1 MRQQQ
6 IRENVFSVILAH
18 YEQPAYWR
26 QAVDS
31 VCMQTYPNIQLIFAD
46 DGSKAFCPQEVEEYV
61 YRQERR
67 GLELLIVTS
76 WHNTG
81 TVRSLNRAAR
91 LISGKYLAFLAADDV
106 FCDVHVLSS
115 YARELKKEAAKD
127 VAGIYGR
134 SFLCDQSLSKTG
146 LEYVDPE
153 EAFYCN
159 TLDYRGQFEKKKK
172 KCFFPIGAAA
182 FDTERLLRFFP
193 LDTHYRLIEDWPLFL
208 KINHAKMRMLF
219 CDIPVLLHR
228 AGGVSDAACPVKS
241 SRIQCDC
248 DHLLFHEREIWP
260 YVRQLDRIELAKFVR
275 RYCKD
280 RSQMHEAAA
289 KMQLKPKWRL
299 MLYDRRSRAY
309 FHEQE
314 KYTGGC
320 ADDKEYRNGGF

>member
-1 MRQQQ
+1 MQ
-6 IRENVFSVILAH
+6 
-18 YEQPAYWR
+18 AY
-26 QAVDS
+26 
-31 VCMQTYPNIQLIFAD
+31 PKIQLIFAD
-46 DGSKAFCPQEVEEYV
+46 DGSKGFCPQEIEEYV
-61 YRQERR
+61 ARQGR
-67 GLELLIVTS
+67 GGMELVLTAS
-76 WHNTG
+76 AQNTG

-91 LISGKYLAFLAADDV
+91 LVTGEYLAFLAADDA

-115 YARELKKEAAKD
+115 YARELQKVQEKD

-134 SFLCDQSLSKTG
+134 SFLCGQSLEKTG
-146 LEYVDPE
+146 MEYIDPE

-159 TLDYRGQFEKKKK
+159 TLDWRGQFAKLSE

-182 FDTERLLRFFP
+182 FTTARLFRFFP
-193 LDTHYRLIEDWPLFL
+193 LDTRYKLIEDWPLFL
-208 KINHAKMRMLF
+208 KINHARMRMLF
-219 CDIPVLLHR
+219 CDFPVLLHR

-241 SRIQCDC
+241 HRIQCDC

-260 YVRQLDRIELAKFVR
+260 YARQLDSSELAKFVR

-280 RSQMHEAAA
+280 RSQMQEAAA

-309 FHEQE
+309 LYEQE
-314 KYTGGC
+314 EHTGGC

>member
-91 LISGKYLAFLAADDV
+91 LIAGKYLAFLAADDV

-127 VAGIYGR
+127 
-134 SFLCDQSLSKTG
+134 
-146 LEYVDPE
+146 
-153 EAFYCN
+153 
-159 TLDYRGQFEKKKK
+159 
-172 KCFFPIGAAA
+172 
-182 FDTERLLRFFP
+182 
-193 LDTHYRLIEDWPLFL
+193 
-208 KINHAKMRMLF
+208 
-219 CDIPVLLHR
+219 
-228 AGGVSDAACPVKS
+228 
-241 SRIQCDC
+241 
-248 DHLLFHEREIWP
+248 
-260 YVRQLDRIELAKFVR
+260 DR
-275 RYCKD
+275 
-280 RSQMHEAAA
+280 
-289 KMQLKPKWRL
+289 
-299 MLYDRRSRAY
+299 
-309 FHEQE
+309 
-314 KYTGGC
+314 
-320 ADDKEYRNGGF
+320 

>member
-1 MRQQQ
+1 
-6 IRENVFSVILAH
+6 
-18 YEQPAYWR
+18 
-26 QAVDS
+26 
-31 VCMQTYPNIQLIFAD
+31 MQTYPNIQLIFAD

-159 TLDYRGQFEKKKK
+159 TLDYRGQFAKLSE

-208 KINHAKMRMLF
+208 KINQAKMRMLF

-248 DHLLFHEREIWP
+248 DHLLFHERGIWP
-260 YVRQLDRIELAKFVR
+260 YVRQLDRI
-275 RYCKD
+275 
-280 RSQMHEAAA
+280 
-289 KMQLKPKWRL
+289 
-299 MLYDRRSRAY
+299 
-309 FHEQE
+309 
-314 KYTGGC
+314 
-320 ADDKEYRNGGF
+320 

>member
-159 TLDYRGQFEKKKK
+159 TLDYRGQFAKLSE

-182 FDTERLLRFFP
+182 FDTERQ
-193 LDTHYRLIEDWPLFL
+193 IG
-208 KINHAKMRMLF
+208 
-219 CDIPVLLHR
+219 R
-228 AGGVSDAACPVKS
+228 AHV
-241 SRIQCDC
+241 
-248 DHLLFHEREIWP
+248 
-260 YVRQLDRIELAKFVR
+260 
-275 RYCKD
+275 
-280 RSQMHEAAA
+280 
-289 KMQLKPKWRL
+289 
-299 MLYDRRSRAY
+299 
-309 FHEQE
+309 
-314 KYTGGC
+314 
-320 ADDKEYRNGGF
+320 

>member
-159 TLDYRGQFEKKKK
+159 TLDYRGQFAKLSE
-172 KCFFPIGAAA
+172 KCFF
-182 FDTERLLRFFP
+182 RLALR
-193 LDTHYRLIEDWPLFL
+193 RLIR
-208 KINHAKMRMLF
+208 N
-219 CDIPVLLHR
+219 
-228 AGGVSDAACPVKS
+228 AC
-241 SRIQCDC
+241 
-248 DHLLFHEREIWP
+248 
-260 YVRQLDRIELAKFVR
+260 FVFFR
-275 RYCKD
+275 WIR
-280 RSQMHEAAA
+280 
-289 KMQLKPKWRL
+289 
-299 MLYDRRSRAY
+299 
-309 FHEQE
+309 
-314 KYTGGC
+314 TIV
-320 ADDKEYRNGGF
+320 